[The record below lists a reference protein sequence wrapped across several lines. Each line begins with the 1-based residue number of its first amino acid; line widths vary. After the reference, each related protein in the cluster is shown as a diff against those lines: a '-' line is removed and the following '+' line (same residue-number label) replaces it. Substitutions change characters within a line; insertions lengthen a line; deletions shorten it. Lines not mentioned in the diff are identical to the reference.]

1 LYEWRK
7 WEMNPIP
14 TIDAESLS
22 LATHVELCSARY
34 SQLDSRLS
42 NLESKIDRI
51 DTKVDDFRTEM
62 KKTLIITGGTIVTTV
77 ITTLGVVLVKLL

>member
-1 LYEWRK
+1 
-7 WEMNPIP
+7 MT
-14 TIDAESLS
+14 TISTIEAESESLS
-22 LATHVELCSARY
+22 THVELCAQRY
-34 SQLDSRLS
+34 RELDSRLG

-62 KKTLIITGGTIVTTV
+62 KKTLIITGGTILTSV